1 MRYVRV
7 MTSRSL
13 QRAVD
18 LARTGKTD
26 ECAPVTARAHLDS
39 KAPAH
44 EVFRVLADI
53 ARWPDV
59 IPGVTRTE
67 VLQEPLD
74 TGSRFTWRNRGVPLR
89 STIQRIA
96 PDQELTWTGQALWLI
111 AVHRNTIEECD
122 SGCRLTSEESMTGW
136 GVRLFMPPAT
146 LERQLQAFVRSIADE
161 AERLQ

>member
-1 MRYVRV
+1 MRYVPV

-13 QRAVD
+13 QRAEG

-26 ECAPVTARAHLDS
+26 DLAPVTARAHLDI

-44 EVFRVLADI
+44 EVFRVLTDI

-59 IPGVTRTE
+59 IPGVTRAE
-67 VLQEPLD
+67 LLQETLRS
-74 TGSRFTWRNRGVPLR
+74 GSRFTWHNRGVPLR

-96 PDQELTWTGQALWLI
+96 PDRELTWTGQALWLT
-111 AVHRNTIEECD
+111 AVHRNTIEEID

-136 GVRLFMPPAT
+136 GVGLFMPSAT
-146 LERQLQAFVRSIADE
+146 LERQLQGFVRSIADE
-161 AERLQ
+161 AEGLH